1 MMKQKNMDKTKNQ
14 LLEEL
19 RISNS
24 NSEMIRK
31 YLRAESILE
40 SLEVIDEYTKIILEN
55 YSERIN
61 SEGLRLLRDIR
72 INTRYLESRIKKLI
86 LLTNTTGIR

>member
-1 MMKQKNMDKTKNQ
+1 MMKQKHMDKTKNQ

-19 RISNS
+19 KLSN
-24 NSEMIRK
+24 NKSEMIKK
-31 YLRAESILE
+31 YLGTESILQ
-40 SLEVIDEYTKIILEN
+40 SLEVIDEYTKLILEN

-61 SEGLRLLRDIR
+61 SEGLRLLSDIR

-86 LLTNTTGIR
+86 LLTNKKGI

>member
-1 MMKQKNMDKTKNQ
+1 MKQKHMDKTKNQ

-19 RISNS
+19 KLSN
-24 NSEMIRK
+24 NKSEMIKK
-31 YLRAESILE
+31 YLGTESILQ
-40 SLEVIDEYTKIILEN
+40 SLEVIDEYTKLILEN

-61 SEGLRLLRDIR
+61 SEGLRLLSDIR

-86 LLTNTTGIR
+86 LLTNKKGI